1 MTCKIKISL
10 SAGLVALAIGVVF
23 FLFYRGCF
31 ERNVPLS
38 YEGDAFSVT
47 MTIQGYAEGDTNPLA
62 PRFLER
68 LNAPFQGAWSDY
80 PQEKMVFWPAGWL
93 VALFGL
99 ARGSSVYV
107 LLLQI
112 AAGLSFYFSGKCLL
126 QTRGREVW
134 LVCGAILFGLA
145 PYAFLRN
152 LQHLALTAYWPV
164 PLMVVAL
171 IWLGWPERT
180 RLGLRAGALFSCAAA
195 FVGGSFNPYYLGP
208 FLVLLTL
215 LALGALIQRQWLRS
229 GIFALVFASAVAGF
243 VLQNIDTFIYIA
255 QNGKNPEA
263 VSRELWWMVKFGLF
277 LPDLFFPRAH
287 MSEWVSKLSWSLYQ
301 GHVPQQLWGESQTA
315 YIGLVAGAGLVVLLA
330 SGVILICAKKFD
342 SVSPFFWLS
351 SGVILFSVAGG
362 ANYFLGSFGFLLLR
376 AANRSSIILACMAL
390 LFLCAIAP
398 AKIGKIWKILLA
410 IFILGV
416 GIWDQLPRYP
426 KWEEDV
432 RQRAWNDFERDRE
445 FFSVLER
452 ELPKGAM
459 VFEFPVKD
467 YPEMGPIREMGDYEH
482 FRPVLHSQDLRV
494 SYGTIKGRGDTVW
507 QKELS
512 GKSPSEVRAT
522 LEKHGFSAIL
532 INRKAYEDQ
541 GGALENGFLAAGVER
556 LMENPDFILLKIE
569 PIANPE
575 LPSIPDRKTLRII
588 KKSQNSDKINQ

>member
-1 MTCKIKISL
+1 MTSKIRISL
-10 SAGLVALAIGVVF
+10 SAGLITLAIGAVF
-23 FLFYRGCF
+23 AFFYKGCIERG
-31 ERNVPLS
+31 VPLA
-38 YEGDAFSVT
+38 YEGDAFSVIMT
-47 MTIQGYAEGDTNPLA
+47 MQGYAEGDTNPVS

-68 LNAPFQGAWSDY
+68 LNSPFQAAWSDF
-80 PQEKMVFWPAGWL
+80 PQEKFVFWPAGWM

-99 ARGSSVYV
+99 ARGSTLYV

-112 AAGLSFYFSGKCLL
+112 AAGLAFYFSGRCLL

-180 RLGLRAGALFSCAAA
+180 RFNQRAGIVFSCAAA
-195 FVGGSFNPYYLGP
+195 FIGGNFNPYYLGP

-215 LALGALIQRQWLRS
+215 LGLGALTLRQWRRA
-229 GIFALVFASAVAGF
+229 GVFVLVFGAAVAGF
-243 VLQNIDTFIYIA
+243 LLQNIDTFIYLA

-263 VSRELWWMVKFGLF
+263 VSRDLWWMVKFGLF

-287 MSEWVSKLSWSLYQ
+287 MSEWVSNLSWSLYQ
-301 GHVPQQLWGESQTA
+301 GRVPQQLWGESQTA
-315 YIGLVAGAGLVVLLA
+315 YIGMVAGAGLVVLLA

-342 SVSPFFWLS
+342 SVAPFFWLS

-362 ANYFLGSFGFLLLR
+362 ANYFLGAFGFLLLR

-390 LFLCAIAP
+390 FFLCESAP
-398 AKIGKIWKILLA
+398 TKIRAIWKVLIAGVILT
-410 IFILGV
+410 V

-432 RQRAWNDFERDRE
+432 RQRAWADFERDRE
-445 FFSVLER
+445 FFAEVEKA
-452 ELPKGAM
+452 LPKGAM

-467 YPEMGPIREMGDYEH
+467 YPEMGPIRDMGDYEH
-482 FRPVLHSQDLRV
+482 FRPVLHSKDLRV

-512 GKSPSEVRAT
+512 TKSAGEVRAG
-522 LEKHGFSAIL
+522 LENYGFSAIL
-532 INRKAYEDQ
+532 INRKAYED
-541 GGALENGFLAAGVER
+541 GGQALRADFETAGAKPLGENQ
-556 LMENPDFILLKIE
+556 DFIVLEIQ
-569 PIANPE
+569 PIPNPE
-575 LPSIPDRKTLRII
+575 LPVIPDRKTLRKM
-588 KKSQNSDKINQ
+588 KKEQI